1 MGRKKKGA
9 FIFRAYL
16 SPPKSSGTISGGG
29 KVAGTG
35 ATAAAPASAPSQ
47 LNPVTDGR
55 LVTLTLLAP
64 FENGFDADAP
74 AAACGAPPEEK
85 GLDAEAG
92 GGAENGFAVLNGLFA
107 MTNQRGKERGRGERG
122 GCREGGARDWWA
134 YRVVVL
140 GVRCW
145 KETGCRYIL
154 FYHLLNCLPVIFFTN
169 FI

>member
-1 MGRKKKGA
+1 M
-9 FIFRAYL
+9 
-16 SPPKSSGTISGGG
+16 
-29 KVAGTG
+29 AGTG

-55 LVTLTLLAP
+55 FVTLTLLAP

-122 GCREGGARDWWA
+122 GCREDGARDWRGPR
-134 YRVVVL
+134 RVVVL

-145 KETGCRYIL
+145 KETVQVYPFL
-154 FYHLLNCLPVIFFTN
+154 SHQLLNYSSIKISCLGETPRNCRPFSRVLLALFLRRLLR
-169 FI
+169 